1 MMLMTI
7 TKEEYKKRV
16 IRFEDLVADKAA
28 FIDAKT
34 PGSDKKQNYTIIG
47 PGVSESSNRFI
58 NLEEAHGFNFGA
70 AAMPNGTKNSLHSH
84 LTAEVFIVAKGTW
97 RFFWGNDGTEGET
110 ILKEGDVF
118 SIPTKIFRA
127 FENIGSDDGFLYCI
141 LGEDNPGKVTWAPQ
155 VLRAADGYG
164 LVLLEDGRLI
174 DTTVGQIVPEDAK
187 VVTPIS
193 DEELAKVPKIN
204 AEEMSKQ
211 IFRFQDRVPH
221 EESYLDCRLPGGAKK
236 SYGLIGPGMAESE
249 DRPSLLNNKHSFSFE
264 LVEAEP
270 GDGFH
275 PFKQSSKQV
284 VFVQNGEWKISLGEN
299 GEDGEVVLK
308 EKDIMSIPTDVYRR
322 IENVGKETGFLFII
336 NSGDE
341 RPKLEWAQEVVSAA
355 SKTGLSLD
363 ENHRLIKS

>member
-1 MMLMTI
+1 LMTI
-7 TKEEYKKRV
+7 VKEEFKKRV
-16 IRFEDLVADKAA
+16 ILFEDLVADRTA

-34 PGSDKKQNYTIIG
+34 PGSDKKENYTIIG
-47 PGVSESSNRFI
+47 PGVSESSKRVI
-58 NLEEAHGFNFGA
+58 NLVEAHGFNFGA
-70 AAMPNGTKNSLHSH
+70 AAMPYGTKNSLHSH

-97 RFFWGNDGTEGET
+97 RFFWGNDGTEGEA

-155 VLRAADGYG
+155 VLRTAEGYG

-174 DTTVGQIVPEDAK
+174 DTTAGEEVPGHAK

-193 DEELAKVPKIN
+193 NEELAKVPKIS
-204 AEEMSKQ
+204 EEVMGKQ

-221 EESYLDCRLPGGAKK
+221 EESYLDCRLSGGAKK
-236 SYGLIGPGMAESE
+236 SYGLIGPGMAEAA
-249 DRPSLLNNKHSFSFE
+249 DRLSLLNYKHSFTFE
-264 LVEAEP
+264 LVEAES
-270 GDGFH
+270 GNGFH
-275 PFKQSSKQV
+275 TFKQSTKQV
-284 VFVQNGEWKISLGEN
+284 VFVQQGEWKISLGEN

-322 IENVGKETGFLFII
+322 IECVGKETGFLFII
-336 NSGDE
+336 NSGDD
-341 RPKLEWAQEVVSAA
+341 RPKLEWAPEVVKAA
-355 SKTGLSLD
+355 RETGLSLD
-363 ENHRLIKS
+363 ENNRLIKL